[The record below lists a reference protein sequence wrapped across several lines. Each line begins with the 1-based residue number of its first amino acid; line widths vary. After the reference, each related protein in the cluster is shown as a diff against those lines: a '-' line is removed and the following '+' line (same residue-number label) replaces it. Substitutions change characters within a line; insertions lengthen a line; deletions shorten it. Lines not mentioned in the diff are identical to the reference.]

1 MVSPTAQDAEAL
13 VSGVLGA
20 LANRHGQMD
29 IRLDKISLG
38 IPGSPL
44 GVELNGTVSLVVHLR
59 DLSEE
64 ERKAH
69 VAHNIS
75 AIRGK

>member
-1 MVSPTAQDAEAL
+1 MVAPNPQETEAL
-13 VSGVLGA
+13 VAGVLGA

-44 GVELNGTVSLVVHLR
+44 GLELNGNVSVVVHLR
-59 DLSEE
+59 DLTDA
-64 ERKAH
+64 EREAH
-69 VAHNIS
+69 VARNVA
-75 AIRGK
+75 AIRGA